1 MDEAHL
7 PCTDLPPRGAGPQ
20 LLGLECLDVFKAVDD
35 AAAEL
40 DEMRT
45 FPGPAPALESAVG
58 NIPAVSQIDLIE
70 VLGHESHSVKT
81 ENFQAS
87 KSPLEVPQFSRE

>member
-1 MDEAHL
+1 
-7 PCTDLPPRGAGPQ
+7 
-20 LLGLECLDVFKAVDD
+20 
-35 AAAEL
+35 
-40 DEMRT
+40 
-45 FPGPAPALESAVG
+45 VG